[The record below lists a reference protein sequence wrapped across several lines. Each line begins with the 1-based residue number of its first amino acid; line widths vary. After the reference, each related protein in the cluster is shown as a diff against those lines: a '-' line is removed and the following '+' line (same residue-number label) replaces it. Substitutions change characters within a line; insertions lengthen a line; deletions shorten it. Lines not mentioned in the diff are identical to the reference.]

1 MNDIIEL
8 EHNFNEIN
16 RVFENQEISKEE
28 YKNLLAGLEVERIV
42 TMNAEELQRKE
53 ELNKIINA
61 AINVV
66 SAIA

>member
-8 EHNFNEIN
+8 EHTFNEIN

>member
-8 EHNFNEIN
+8 EHTFNEIN
-16 RVFENQEISKEE
+16 RAFESQEISKEE
-28 YKNLLAGLEVERIV
+28 YKNLLAGLDVERIV

>member
-8 EHNFNEIN
+8 EHTFNEIN
-16 RVFENQEISKEE
+16 RAFESQEISKEE
-28 YKNLLAGLEVERIV
+28 YKNLLAGLDVERIV

-66 SAIA
+66 SAIV

>member
-8 EHNFNEIN
+8 EHTFNEIN
-16 RVFENQEISKEE
+16 RAFENQEISKEE
-28 YKNLLAGLEVERIV
+28 YKNLLAGLDVERIV

>member
-8 EHNFNEIN
+8 EHTFNEIN
-16 RVFENQEISKEE
+16 RAFESQEISKEE

>member
-8 EHNFNEIN
+8 EHTFNEIN
-16 RVFENQEISKEE
+16 RAFESQEISKEE

-66 SAIA
+66 SAIV

>member
-8 EHNFNEIN
+8 EHTFNEIN
-16 RVFENQEISKEE
+16 RAFENQEISKEE
-28 YKNLLAGLEVERIV
+28 YKNLLAGLDVERIV

-66 SAIA
+66 SAIV

>member
-8 EHNFNEIN
+8 EHTFNEIN
-16 RVFENQEISKEE
+16 RAFENQEISKEE